1 MLLLYTEYR
10 QVHIIYK
17 HEHLYVQLTRVLHCK
32 AKHHTILPEIS
43 KQFQQSSLWIL
54 DNRES
59 ANQLQKKKEECL
71 WCNKSSI
78 LGILQEVCTS
88 FLWVY
93 IWTRDKVTYHSDDRD
108 QHSKIPCCPWGLQHT
123 KQKTIQHTKQSAI
136 QSYKPYT
143 IFSSHNLGQIRM

>member
-59 ANQLQKKKEECL
+59 ANQLQKKKKNVSDVTNLQYQEYYRMFVQVFDGCIYEQEIKYPTTL
-71 WCNKSSI
+71 MTGINTPRFPAVPEACN
-78 LGILQEVCTS
+78 
-88 FLWVY
+88 
-93 IWTRDKVTYHSDDRD
+93 
-108 QHSKIPCCPWGLQHT
+108 
-123 KQKTIQHTKQSAI
+123 IQNK
-136 QSYKPYT
+136 KPYN
-143 IFSSHNLGQIRM
+143 IQNKVQYNLINPILHVYFLHIILAK